1 MYLPNNNPRL
11 MHNYDY
17 KAETLFFSYSPI
29 PNYTVI
35 YLTHFLMDVSAK
47 PFVAIPWPSWD
58 QFFTHVPCTY
68 FTFKIF
74 TNRKGREWDSLPFV
88 SWA

>member
-11 MHNYDY
+11 THNYDY

-35 YLTHFLMDVSAK
+35 YLTHILMDVSAK
-47 PFVAIPWPSWD
+47 PFVAIFMTELRSI
-58 QFFTHVPCTY
+58 FHSCTMH
-68 FTFKIF
+68 IF
-74 TNRKGREWDSLPFV
+74 NMYHF
-88 SWA
+88 

>member
-1 MYLPNNNPRL
+1 MYLPNNHPRL

-17 KAETLFFSYSPI
+17 KAETLFFSYSLI

-47 PFVAIPWPSWD
+47 SVEAIFMTELRSIFHSCTMHIFNMYPFYMINSPLSVGK
-58 QFFTHVPCTY
+58 QY
-68 FTFKIF
+68 Q
-74 TNRKGREWDSLPFV
+74 
-88 SWA
+88 